1 MKKRKNRKQNMYN
14 SIQHPLLSVD
24 IIESAIQGEKWAKQK
39 ILLHYDSYI
48 NRLATRDLF
57 DSQGNICRVV
67 DSDLK
72 SALQSKLLE
81 GIARFQ
87 LR

>member
-1 MKKRKNRKQNMYN
+1 MKKRKNKKQNMYN

-48 NRLATRDLF
+48 TQT
-57 DSQGNICRVV
+57 SQ
-67 DSDLK
+67 L
-72 SALQSKLLE
+72 
-81 GIARFQ
+81 
-87 LR
+87 

>member
-39 ILLHYDSYI
+39 IIKQHQTGLCFFVKVVYNKI
-48 NRLATRDLF
+48 AV
-57 DSQGNICRVV
+57 RVRPYGPCT
-67 DSDLK
+67 SSSFYGK
-72 SALQSKLLE
+72 C
-81 GIARFQ
+81 FQ
-87 LR
+87 EP